1 MLIVRGIL
9 ELKRTPEFVLGLIG
23 GILGIIIS
31 IIILLVAITAME
43 GIDYK
48 LLTYYSIV
56 LIIQIGLLV
65 LACSVN
71 KVNNIAYGLCMILL
85 PLVTLVMSI
94 FLLFIPVI
102 LQIISGGFAFR
113 PLNQKSN

>member
-1 MLIVRGIL
+1 M
-9 ELKRTPEFVLGLIG
+9 KRTPEFILGLIG
-23 GILGIIIS
+23 GIFGVIGS
-31 IIILLVAITAME
+31 FIILMIAITAMD
-43 GIDYK
+43 GYIDYK
-48 LLTYYSIV
+48 LLTYYSIL

-85 PLVTLVMSI
+85 PLVTLVMSL
-94 FLLFIPVI
+94 FLLLIPVI

-113 PLNQKSN
+113 FLKQEYH

>member
-1 MLIVRGIL
+1 M
-9 ELKRTPEFVLGLIG
+9 KRTPEFILGLIG
-23 GILGIIIS
+23 GILGVIVS
-31 IIILLVAITAME
+31 LIILMIAITAMD
-43 GIDYK
+43 GYIDYK
-48 LLTYYSIV
+48 VLTYYSFL

-85 PLVTLVMSI
+85 PLVTLVMSL
-94 FLLFIPVI
+94 FLLFIPAI

-113 PLNQKSN
+113 SLKQESN

>member
-1 MLIVRGIL
+1 M
-9 ELKRTPEFVLGLIG
+9 KRTPEFILGLIG
-23 GILGIIIS
+23 GIFGVIGS
-31 IIILLVAITAME
+31 FIILMIAITAMD
-43 GIDYK
+43 GYIDYK
-48 LLTYYSIV
+48 LLTYYSIL

-85 PLVTLVMSI
+85 PLVTLVMSLF
-94 FLLFIPVI
+94 FLLISVI

-113 PLNQKSN
+113 SLKQESH

>member
-1 MLIVRGIL
+1 
-9 ELKRTPEFVLGLIG
+9 LKRTPEFILGLIG
-23 GILGIIIS
+23 GIFGVIGS
-31 IIILLVAITAME
+31 FIILMIAITAMD
-43 GIDYK
+43 GYIDYK
-48 LLTYYSIV
+48 LLTYYSIL

-85 PLVTLVMSI
+85 PLVTLVMSL

-113 PLNQKSN
+113 PLKQESK